1 MPKHVADKTRQLSVR
16 VDDHD
21 LADIDRIREVMLQKT
36 SIKPQRSDVVRL
48 ALHFGIDE
56 YKRQHDITL
65 EGIELT
71 PAASHTTSHAA
82 AASSKV
88 APKNGKKKSS

>member
-36 SIKPQRSDVVRL
+36 SIRPQRSDVVRL

-65 EGIELT
+65 DKVVVT
-71 PAASHTTSHAA
+71 SASTAAENGP
-82 AASSKV
+82 
-88 APKNGKKKSS
+88 APKTGKKKKA